1 MSSIQQLLKLKY
13 KAYNII
19 VQTDFEVPF
28 LPVVS
33 DEITPDIK
41 IKSKTF
47 NSKSSSPDGYILNNE
62 YAFYSKK
69 NLIQTEHLNHNYFEC
84 SYDEGLSKS
93 DLAFKALSHPMALS
107 LFQTGKYVL
116 HASAVNIYN
125 KAYLFIGPSGSGKS
139 Y

>member
-47 NSKSSSPDGYILNNE
+47 NSKSSSPDGYILIMNMH
-62 YAFYSKK
+62 STQKR
-69 NLIQTEHLNHNYFEC
+69 I
-84 SYDEGLSKS
+84 
-93 DLAFKALSHPMALS
+93 
-107 LFQTGKYVL
+107 
-116 HASAVNIYN
+116 
-125 KAYLFIGPSGSGKS
+125 
-139 Y
+139 